1 MPLEAHFDFTVM
13 DKISYLC
20 RPFPEPQLRSL
31 ANTLR
36 ICQYVWTCRT
46 VSVMFFFFLFF
57 FISFT
62 WFCTFLC
69 LQTSKS
75 PHIWRGHFLLRNAC
89 QPVAYY
95 WPDGS
100 SHWQWNK
107 TKTLASP
114 VCEDHKKAT
123 LLSFICFWKAIHN
136 FQDSFLLNLFKMSAY
151 WQR

>member
-1 MPLEAHFDFTVM
+1 MPLEAHFDFTVIN
-13 DKISYLC
+13 KIFYLC
-20 RPFPEPQLRSL
+20 SPFPEPQLRSL

-46 VSVMFFFFLFF
+46 VSLMFFFF

-62 WFCTFLC
+62 WFCKFLC

-75 PHIWRGHFLLRNAC
+75 PHIWRGHFLLRNSC

-95 WPDGS
+95 WPGGN

-107 TKTLASP
+107 PKTLASP
-114 VCEDHKKAT
+114 VCKDHQKAT